1 MAITYLISYFH
12 ACRFTEQPALR
23 NAVASSVCL
32 TQCGNFIIIGTSTG
46 HLDRFNMQSGLHRC
60 EYTLPQNKTAHAGA
74 VRGIVADGLNQLV
87 VSGGADEYVR
97 FWNFKD
103 GKTIGRLPM
112 SAAVA
117 FFATNR
123 LEFCLDVRE

>member
-1 MAITYLISYFH
+1 
-12 ACRFTEQPALR
+12 
-23 NAVASSVCL
+23 VASSVCL

-46 HLDRFNMQSGLHRC
+46 HMDRFNMQSGLHRC
-60 EYTLPQNKTAHAGA
+60 EYMLPKNKTAHEGA

-112 SAAVA
+112 SHAVA

-123 LEFCLDVRE
+123 LERCLWLDKIN

>member
-1 MAITYLISYFH
+1 
-12 ACRFTEQPALR
+12 
-23 NAVASSVCL
+23 
-32 TQCGNFIIIGTSTG
+32 
-46 HLDRFNMQSGLHRC
+46 MQSGLHRC
-60 EYTLPQNKTAHAGA
+60 EYTLPKNKTAHDGA

-112 SAAVA
+112 SSAVA

-123 LEFCLDVRE
+123 